1 MNILLQQL
9 SDEINARGYSQ
20 KTLSAYLAAND
31 HLIRYFDQPITAIS
45 DEALSAYFRHLSLDN
60 KLSRATIALK
70 LNAIHFLYTNVLHRE
85 FAIKV
90 SWPKKQYKI
99 PELMSRS
106 EVQAII
112 QHCTP
117 EKYRV
122 MLSILYGCGLRIS
135 ELLNLKVQDIDGER
149 RTFKIRL
156 GKGNKDRFVVI
167 PPSLLDQLRRY
178 WCHEH
183 PRDWL
188 FPTSLRGDYPISD
201 SSLRKKLKA
210 TLQMTGI
217 NKRYSPHSFRHAYA
231 THQLE
236 SGMPL
241 HQLQHQLGHN
251 NVRTTSRYLHWLPE
265 LSNQGRDLLA
275 GWEV

>member
-45 DEALSAYFRHLSLDN
+45 DEALSAYFRHLSLDK

-188 FPTSLRGDYPISD
+188 FPTSLRGNYPISD

-251 NVRTTSRYLHWLPE
+251 DVRTTSRYLHWLPE

>member
-9 SDEINARGYSQ
+9 SDEINARGYSE
-20 KTLSAYLAAND
+20 KTLRAYLMANEQ
-31 HLIRYFDQPITAIS
+31 LIRYFNEPITAIT
-45 DEALSAYFRHLSLDN
+45 DEALAGYFKHLSLEK

-70 LNAIHFLYTNVLHRE
+70 LNAIHFLYANVLHRE

-90 SWPKKQYKI
+90 RWPKKQYKI
-99 PELMSRS
+99 PELMSRA
-106 EVQAII
+106 EVKTIV

-156 GKGNKDRFVVI
+156 GKGSKDRFVVI
-167 PPSLLDQLRRY
+167 PPSLLEQLRRY

-188 FPTSLRGDYPISD
+188 FPTGFRGNYPISD
-201 SSLRKKLKA
+201 SALRKKLKA
-210 TLQMTGI
+210 TLQIVGI
-217 NKRYSPHSFRHAYA
+217 SKRCSPHSFRHAYA

-236 SGMPL
+236 AGMPL

-251 NVRTTSRYLHWLPE
+251 DVRTTSRYLHWLPE
-265 LSNQGRDLLA
+265 LSNQGCDLLA

>member
-45 DEALSAYFRHLSLDN
+45 DEALSAYFRHLSLDK

-99 PELMSRS
+99 PELLSRA
-106 EVQAII
+106 EVQSIV

-122 MLSILYGCGLRIS
+122 MLSVLYGCGLRIS

-188 FPTSLRGDYPISD
+188 FLTSLRGNYPISD

-251 NVRTTSRYLHWLPE
+251 DVRTTSRYLHWLPE

-275 GWEV
+275 GWKV

>member
-1 MNILLQQL
+1 MNILLLQL

-20 KTLSAYLAAND
+20 KTMSAYLAAND

-45 DEALSAYFRHLSLDN
+45 DEALSAYFRHLSLDK
-60 KLSRATIALK
+60 KLSRAPIALK

-99 PELMSRS
+99 PELMSRT

-188 FPTSLRGDYPISD
+188 FPTSLRGNYPISD

>member
-45 DEALSAYFRHLSLDN
+45 DEALSAYFRHLSLDK

-99 PELMSRS
+99 PELMSRT

-188 FPTSLRGDYPISD
+188 FPTSLRGNYPISD

>member
-9 SDEINARGYSQ
+9 SDEINTRGYSE
-20 KTLSAYLAAND
+20 KTLRAYLMANEQ
-31 HLIRYFDQPITAIS
+31 LIRYFDEPITSIT
-45 DEALSAYFRHLSLDN
+45 DEALAGYFKHLSLEK

-70 LNAIHFLYTNVLHRE
+70 LNAIHFLYTNVLHRD

-99 PELMSRS
+99 PVLMSRA
-106 EVQAII
+106 EVKTII

-149 RTFKIRL
+149 RTFKIIQ

-167 PPSLLDQLRRY
+167 PPSLLGQLRRY

-188 FPTSLRGDYPISD
+188 FPTGFRANYPISE
-201 SSLRKKLKA
+201 SVLSKKRKGH
-210 TLQMTGI
+210 LQ
-217 NKRYSPHSFRHAYA
+217 
-231 THQLE
+231 L
-236 SGMPL
+236 
-241 HQLQHQLGHN
+241 
-251 NVRTTSRYLHWLPE
+251 V
-265 LSNQGRDLLA
+265 
-275 GWEV
+275 

>member
-20 KTLSAYLAAND
+20 KTVSAYLAANE

-45 DEALSAYFRHLSLDN
+45 DEALSAYFRHLSLDK

-188 FPTSLRGDYPISD
+188 FPTSLRGNYPISD

-265 LSNQGRDLLA
+265 LSNQDRDLLA

>member
-1 MNILLQQL
+1 MNTLLQQL
-9 SDEINARGYSQ
+9 CDEINARGYSQ
-20 KTLSAYLAAND
+20 KTLSAYLAANE
-31 HLIRYFDQPITAIS
+31 HLIRYFDQPITAIT
-45 DEALSAYFRHLSLDN
+45 DEALAAYFKYLSLDK

-70 LNAIHFLYTNVLHRE
+70 LNAIHFLFAHVLHRE
-85 FAIKV
+85 FTIKV

-99 PELMSRS
+99 PELLSHA
-106 EVQAII
+106 EVQSII

-122 MLSILYGCGLRIS
+122 MLSILYACGLRIS
-135 ELLNLKVQDIDGER
+135 ELLNLKVRDIDGER
-149 RTFKIRL
+149 RTFKIRQ

-167 PPSLLDQLRRY
+167 PPSLLQQLRRY
-178 WCHEH
+178 WCHDH

-188 FPTSLRGDYPISD
+188 FPISIRGNYPISD

-210 TLQMTGI
+210 TLQIAGI
-217 NKRYSPHSFRHAYA
+217 AKRCSPHSFRHAYA

-236 SGMPL
+236 AGMPL

-251 NVRTTSRYLHWLPE
+251 DVRTTARYLHWLPE
-265 LSNQGRDLLA
+265 LSDQGQDLLA

>member
-1 MNILLQQL
+1 MQSTFYTPMCCI
-9 SDEINARGYSQ
+9 A
-20 KTLSAYLAAND
+20 
-31 HLIRYFDQPITAIS
+31 
-45 DEALSAYFRHLSLDN
+45 SL
-60 KLSRATIALK
+60 
-70 LNAIHFLYTNVLHRE
+70 
-85 FAIKV
+85 
-90 SWPKKQYKI
+90 PKKQYKI

-106 EVQAII
+106 KVQAII

-188 FPTSLRGDYPISD
+188 FPTSLRGNYPISD

-236 SGMPL
+236 SGMSL

-275 GWEV
+275 GWKV

>member
-31 HLIRYFDQPITAIS
+31 HLIRYFDQPITTVS
-45 DEALSAYFRHLSLDN
+45 DEALGAYFKHLSLDK

-70 LNAIHFLYTNVLHRE
+70 LNAIHFLYSNVLHRE

-99 PELMSRS
+99 PELMSRT

-156 GKGNKDRFVVI
+156 GKGDKDRFVVI

-188 FPTSLRGDYPISD
+188 FPTSLRGNYPISD

>member
-45 DEALSAYFRHLSLDN
+45 DEALGAYFRHLSLDK
-60 KLSRATIALK
+60 KLSRATIVLK

-99 PELMSRS
+99 PELMSRT

-149 RTFKIRL
+149 RTFKIKL

-188 FPTSLRGDYPISD
+188 FPTSLRGNYPISD

-265 LSNQGRDLLA
+265 LSHQGRDLLA

>member
-20 KTLSAYLAAND
+20 KTLCAYLAAND

-45 DEALSAYFRHLSLDN
+45 DEALSAYFRHLSLDK

-99 PELMSRS
+99 PELMSRT

-188 FPTSLRGDYPISD
+188 FPTSLRGNYPISD

>member
-45 DEALSAYFRHLSLDN
+45 DKALGAYFRHLSLDK

-99 PELMSRS
+99 PELMSRT

-188 FPTSLRGDYPISD
+188 FPTSLRGNYPISD

-210 TLQMTGI
+210 PLQMTGI

>member
-45 DEALSAYFRHLSLDN
+45 DEALGAYFRHLSLDK

-99 PELMSRS
+99 PELMSRT

-188 FPTSLRGDYPISD
+188 FPTSLRGNYPISD
-201 SSLRKKLKA
+201 SSLIKKLKA

>member
-1 MNILLQQL
+1 M
-9 SDEINARGYSQ
+9 
-20 KTLSAYLAAND
+20 
-31 HLIRYFDQPITAIS
+31 
-45 DEALSAYFRHLSLDN
+45 
-60 KLSRATIALK
+60 
-70 LNAIHFLYTNVLHRE
+70 LHRE

-99 PELMSRS
+99 PELMSRT

-188 FPTSLRGDYPISD
+188 FPTSLRGNYPISD
-201 SSLRKKLKA
+201 SSLRKKLKT

>member
-45 DEALSAYFRHLSLDN
+45 DKALGAYFRHLSLDK

-99 PELMSRS
+99 PELMSRT

-188 FPTSLRGDYPISD
+188 FPTSLRGNYPISD
-201 SSLRKKLKA
+201 SSLRKKLKT

>member
-45 DEALSAYFRHLSLDN
+45 DEALSAYFRHLSLDK

-70 LNAIHFLYTNVLHRE
+70 LNAIHFLYANVLHRE

-99 PELMSRS
+99 PELLSRA
-106 EVQAII
+106 EVQSII

-122 MLSILYGCGLRIS
+122 MLSVLYGCGLRIS

-149 RTFKIRL
+149 RTFKIRQ

-167 PPSLLDQLRRY
+167 PPSLLQQLRRY
-178 WCHEH
+178 WCHAH

-188 FPTSLRGDYPISD
+188 FPTSFRGNYPIGA

-210 TLQMTGI
+210 TLHIAGI
-217 NKRYSPHSFRHAYA
+217 DKRCSPHSFRHAYA

-236 SGMPL
+236 AGMPL

-251 NVRTTSRYLHWLPE
+251 DVRTTSRYLHWLPE

>member
-20 KTLSAYLAAND
+20 RTLSAYIAAND
-31 HLIRYFDQPITAIS
+31 HLIRYFDQPITEIT
-45 DEALSAYFRHLSLDN
+45 DEALGAYFQYLSLEK

-70 LNAIHFLYTNVLHRE
+70 LNAIHFLFAHVLHRE

-90 SWPKKQYKI
+90 NWPKKQYKI
-99 PELMSRS
+99 PELLSRT

-112 QHCTP
+112 QHCKP

-135 ELLNLKVQDIDGER
+135 ELLNLKVQDIDGHR
-149 RTFKIRL
+149 STFKIRQ

-167 PPSLLDQLRRY
+167 PPSLIQQLRRY
-178 WCHEH
+178 WCHDH
-183 PRDWL
+183 PKEWL
-188 FPTSLRGDYPISD
+188 FPNGLRGDYPISN
-201 SSLRKKLKA
+201 SSLRKKLKV
-210 TLQMTGI
+210 TLKIVGI
-217 NKRYSPHSFRHAYA
+217 SKRCSPHSFRHAYA

-236 SGMPL
+236 AGMPL
-241 HQLQHQLGHN
+241 HQLQHQLGHSDM
-251 NVRTTSRYLHWLPE
+251 RTTSRYLHWLPE

>member
-45 DEALSAYFRHLSLDN
+45 DEALGAYFRHLSLDK
-60 KLSRATIALK
+60 KLSRATIVLK

-99 PELMSRS
+99 PELMSRT

-149 RTFKIRL
+149 RTFKIKL

-188 FPTSLRGDYPISD
+188 FPTSLRGNYPISD

-217 NKRYSPHSFRHAYA
+217 NKRYSPHNFRHAYA

-251 NVRTTSRYLHWLPE
+251 NVVTTSRYLHWLPE

>member
-9 SDEINARGYSQ
+9 TEEVNARGFSE
-20 KTLSAYLAAND
+20 KTLTAYLAAND
-31 HLIRYFDQPITAIS
+31 HLIRYFGPPIDTIS
-45 DEALSAYFRHLSLDN
+45 DKELEEYFKHLCVDR

-70 LNAIHFLYTNVLHRE
+70 LNAIHFLYTHVLRRK
-85 FAIKV
+85 FTIDIR
-90 SWPKKQYKI
+90 WPKKQHKI
-99 PELMSRS
+99 PELMSRA

-112 QHCTP
+112 KHCGP

-122 MLSILYGCGLRIS
+122 MLSILYGCGLRIN
-135 ELLNLKVQDIDGER
+135 ELLHLKVQDIDGER
-149 RTFKIRL
+149 STLKIRL

-167 PPSLLDQLRRY
+167 PPSLLIQLRRY
-178 WCHEH
+178 WCQYH
-183 PRDWL
+183 PSEWL
-188 FPTSLRGDYPISD
+188 FPSGFRGNYPLSESALR
-201 SSLRKKLKA
+201 RKLKD
-210 TLQMTGI
+210 TLKALKIT
-217 NKRYSPHSFRHAYA
+217 KRCSPHSFRHAYA

-236 SGMPL
+236 AGMPL

-251 NVRTTSRYLHWLPE
+251 DVRTTSKYLHWLPE

>member
-9 SDEINARGYSQ
+9 SDEINARGYSEQ
-20 KTLSAYLAAND
+20 TLSAYLAANA
-31 HLIRYFDQPITAIS
+31 HLIRYFDQPISDIT
-45 DEALSAYFRHLSLDN
+45 DEALGDYFRHLSLEK

-70 LNAIHFLYTNVLHRE
+70 LNAIHFLYANVLHRE
-85 FAIKV
+85 FAINV
-90 SWPKKQYKI
+90 NWPKKQHKI
-99 PELMSRS
+99 PELLSRA
-106 EVQAII
+106 EVQSII

-149 RTFKIRL
+149 STFKIRL

-167 PPSLLDQLRRY
+167 PPSLLEQLRRY

-188 FPTSLRGDYPISD
+188 FPTGFRGNYAIST
-201 SSLRKKLKA
+201 STLRKKLK
-210 TLQMTGI
+210 TTVQMAGI
-217 NKRYSPHSFRHAYA
+217 NKRCSPHSFRHAYA

-236 SGMPL
+236 AGMPL
-241 HQLQHQLGHN
+241 HQLQHQLGHS
-251 NVRTTSRYLHWLPE
+251 NVKTTSRYLHWLPE

>member
-9 SDEINARGYSQ
+9 SDEINARGYSK

-45 DEALSAYFRHLSLDN
+45 DEALSAYFRHLSLDK

-99 PELMSRS
+99 PELMSRT

-188 FPTSLRGDYPISD
+188 FPTSLRGNYPISD

-231 THQLE
+231 THQLK

>member
-20 KTLSAYLAAND
+20 RTLSAYIAAND
-31 HLIRYFDQPITAIS
+31 HLIRYFDQPITEIT
-45 DEALSAYFRHLSLDN
+45 DDALGVYFQHLSLEK

-70 LNAIHFLYTNVLHRE
+70 LNAIHFLFAHVLHRE

-90 SWPKKQYKI
+90 SWPKKQCKI
-99 PELMSRS
+99 PELLSRT
-106 EVQAII
+106 EVQTII
-112 QHCTP
+112 QHCAP

-135 ELLNLKVQDIDGER
+135 ELLNLKVQDIDGHR
-149 RTFKIRL
+149 STFKIRQ

-167 PPSLLDQLRRY
+167 PPSLLQQLRRY
-178 WCHEH
+178 WCHDH
-183 PRDWL
+183 PKEWL
-188 FPTSLRGDYPISD
+188 FPTGFRGNFPISN

-210 TLQMTGI
+210 TLKIVGI
-217 NKRYSPHSFRHAYA
+217 SKRCSPHSFRHAYA

-236 SGMPL
+236 AGMPL
-241 HQLQHQLGHN
+241 HQLQHQLGHSD
-251 NVRTTSRYLHWLPE
+251 VRTTSRYLHWLPE